1 MNKKSNKKYSTQ
13 NNYLKSK
20 LKELKKQQQ
29 QKQTI
34 YIYINY
40 I

>member
-13 NNYLKSK
+13 NNYLKCK

-29 QKQTI
+29 KQTI
-34 YIYINY
+34 YIHKLYI
-40 I
+40 